1 MNFADVT
8 REVAR
13 LNVMVERVSDDD
25 IIFETEDNL
34 ARMFH
39 VSQREWW
46 GHSKNA
52 RQESITMKGGKAK
65 VAEWC
70 MYQAV
75 EPE

>member
-8 REVAR
+8 QEAAK
-13 LNVMVERVSDDD
+13 LNVLIEQVSDDD
-25 IIFETEDNL
+25 IIFETEENL

-39 VSQREWW
+39 VSGREWW
-46 GHSKNA
+46 GHSKNS
-52 RQESITMKGGKAK
+52 RQESIKMKGAKAK

-70 MYQAV
+70 MYQAA